1 MRTNPL
7 AGLSIGDLA
16 QRTGVSPATLRAWET
31 RHGFPRPHRLDSGH
45 RRYDEGEV
53 ALVRQV
59 LRRRDS
65 GVRLDTAVAEALATA
80 PAARRTP
87 AVSVFAELRRRHP
100 GLPTRPLRKST
111 LLALTWAI
119 EDECCARAQH
129 PLLFGAF
136 QHERFFDSSRRR
148 WADLARTARAT
159 VVFARFAGDPEPP
172 EGVTFVPLPDG
183 TPMRREW
190 SLVCDAP
197 DHPAVLSAWE
207 LPGQEDVPDRERVFE
222 TVWTLDPVPVRA
234 AATICMEVAGKL
246 APGVRVAPDLDD
258 APAPVPASDD
268 LAAATSMFARLV
280 AYVDRVR

>member
-1 MRTNPL
+1 VRTIPV
-7 AGLSIGDLA
+7 AGLTIGDLA

-31 RHGFPRPHRLDSGH
+31 RHGFPRPQRLDSGH

-59 LRRRDS
+59 LRRRES
-65 GVRLDTAVAEALATA
+65 GVRLDTAVAEALASA

-87 AVSVFAELRRRHP
+87 AVSVFAELRHRHP

-119 EDECCARAQH
+119 EDECCARAQQ

-136 QHERFFDSSRRR
+136 QHERFFESSRRR
-148 WADLARTARAT
+148 WADLARTARET
-159 VVFARFAGDPEPP
+159 VVFAQLGADPVPP
-172 EGVTFVPLPDG
+172 AGVTFVPLPDG

-190 SLVCDAP
+190 SLVCEAA
-197 DHPAVLSAWE
+197 DHPAALSAWE
-207 LPGQEDVPDRERVFE
+207 LPGQEDVPDGERVFE
-222 TVWTLDPVPVRA
+222 TAWTLDPLPVRTA
-234 AATICMEVAGKL
+234 AGICVEVAARL
-246 APGVRVAPDLDD
+246 SPGVPVAPDLAD
-258 APAPVPASDD
+258 APAPLPASDD
-268 LAAATSMFARLV
+268 LAAATSMFARLL